1 MCQKLGF
8 KEAIDQSLYLSLPNT
23 MDRKIDNFWVL
34 KEKMQSHI
42 QGWDKKTLWD
52 NGVLL
57 KTIAQTLPMYVM
69 NVFLL
74 PLDLCQQLESAK

>member
-34 KEKMQSHI
+34 KRKDAESHSRLG
-42 QGWDKKTLWD
+42 QKNSMRQW
-52 NGVLL
+52 GVAEDCC
-57 KTIAQTLPMYVM
+57 TNSSYVCHECVSPSFRFM
-69 NVFLL
+69 
-74 PLDLCQQLESAK
+74 STT